1 MGTLPSRIWVARP
14 DGAGAQPLTQP
25 HCRPGHP
32 PLRGCFYDSA
42 APGGRQTGAG
52 SRSAAIR
59 SRSATAIPGQPWTTG
74 WGSMHPDG
82 SGLHTLAR
90 CTGGLCNQIMTPAW
104 SPDGSRLAYAPK
116 SEHGPSIAIVTPKGS
131 GTTIRTCANAHC
143 VTPTDLVW
151 APDGRSLGLLSEAR
165 SSTAYAIHTSGGG
178 MHPVGDDAQC
188 CLAWLSSR

>member
-1 MGTLPSRIWVARP
+1 MPT
-14 DGAGAQPLTQP
+14 
-25 HCRPGHP
+25 
-32 PLRGCFYDSA
+32 DSA
-42 APGGRQTGAG
+42 A
-52 SRSAAIR
+52 
-59 SRSATAIPGQPWTTG
+59 
-74 WGSMHPDG
+74 
-82 SGLHTLAR
+82 
-90 CTGGLCNQIMTPAW
+90 AW
-104 SPDGSRLAYAPK
+104 SPDGNWIAFSRHDSIGVVHRGQAKTTIELIHPDGSDLHTIAICKGILCNQVMQPVWSPDGSHIAYAPK